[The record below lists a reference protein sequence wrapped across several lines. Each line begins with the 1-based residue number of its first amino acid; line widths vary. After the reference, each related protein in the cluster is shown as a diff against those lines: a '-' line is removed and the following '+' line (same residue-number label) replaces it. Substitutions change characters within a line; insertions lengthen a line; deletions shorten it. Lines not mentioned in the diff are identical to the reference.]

1 MRGLISKEKQQEI
14 CKKAINTFGERR
26 QVIKVCEELG
36 ELQTALCKFTLDNK
50 HNVEEEIAD
59 VEIMLSQLRLMTHLF
74 DVSEIERIKEAKL
87 KRLEG
92 VVW

>member
-1 MRGLISKEKQQEI
+1 MISKEKQVEI

>member
-1 MRGLISKEKQQEI
+1 MIDIVNQEVI
-14 CKKAINTFGERR
+14 CNKAIRTFGERR
-26 QVIKVCEELG
+26 QVIKACEELG

-59 VEIMLSQLRLMTHLF
+59 VEIMIMQLRLMTHLF
-74 DVSEIERIKEAKL
+74 DVSQIEKIKEEKL

>member
-1 MRGLISKEKQQEI
+1 MRNLISKEKQTEI

-50 HNVEEEIAD
+50 HNVEEEMAD

-74 DVSEIERIKEAKL
+74 DISEIERIKEKKL

>member
-1 MRGLISKEKQQEI
+1 MISEEKQIEI
-14 CKKAINTFGERR
+14 YKKAINTFGERR

-50 HNVEEEIAD
+50 HNVEEEVAD

-74 DVSEIERIKEAKL
+74 DISEIERIKEQKL

>member
-1 MRGLISKEKQQEI
+1 MIDEKEI
-14 CKKAINTFGERR
+14 LLKAINTFGERR
-26 QVIKVCEELG
+26 QVIKACEELG

-59 VEIMLSQLRLMTHLF
+59 VEIMIMQLRLMAHLF
-74 DVSEIERIKEAKL
+74 DISEIERIKEEKL